1 MVEMAVVQE
10 VVVSGGDGG
19 GGCAGWWWRWWWVEV
34 VLVQEV
40 VERTPINL
48 WMTEAQG
55 FGRQMK
61 DSMDS

>member
-1 MVEMAVVQE
+1 MMMKVKSWLNNCKMKCME
-10 VVVSGGDGG
+10 V
-19 GGCAGWWWRWWWVEV
+19 A

>member
-1 MVEMAVVQE
+1 MMMKVKSWLNHCKMKCMEA
-10 VVVSGGDGG
+10 
-19 GGCAGWWWRWWWVEV
+19 V

-40 VERTPINL
+40 AEGTTINL